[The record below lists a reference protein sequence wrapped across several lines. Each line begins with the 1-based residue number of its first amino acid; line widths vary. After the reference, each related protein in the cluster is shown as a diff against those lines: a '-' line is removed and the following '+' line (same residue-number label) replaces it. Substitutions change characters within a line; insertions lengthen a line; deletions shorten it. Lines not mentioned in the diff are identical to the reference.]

1 MKDIPIPVKL
11 KMIEKADSNYVRC
24 KGKLACLCKTTVC
37 YPVSLRLG
45 NLILIIRRYKTR
57 FS

>member
-45 NLILIIRRYKTR
+45 NLILIIRR
-57 FS
+57 